1 MEIGNRLKSSSFAS
15 FLFALNIKLA
25 AYTST
30 TVPYTNYYYVNTM
43 AAPENDVVDFMYDMV
58 LVECNASMSVR

>member
-1 MEIGNRLKSSSFAS
+1 MSNIYYYPLLSRRLFS
-15 FLFALNIKLA
+15 LLNKLA

-43 AAPENDVVDFMYDMV
+43 AATENDVVDFMYDMV
-58 LVECNASMSVR
+58 ECNASMSVR